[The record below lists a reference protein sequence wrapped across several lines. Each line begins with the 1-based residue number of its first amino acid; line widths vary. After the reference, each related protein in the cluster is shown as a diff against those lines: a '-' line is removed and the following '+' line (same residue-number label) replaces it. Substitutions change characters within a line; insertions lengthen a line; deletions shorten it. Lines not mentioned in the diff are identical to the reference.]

1 MARHWNED
9 ERDYRDV
16 QENARGGGLLA
27 LLGLVLMAVALVGL
41 FSGPSESLVFTTLLV
56 VALLAGVA
64 LLYVGTSLRR
74 DARKATLR
82 HQENSDPWED
92 EARRR

>member
-1 MARHWNED
+1 LARHWNED

-16 QENARGGGLLA
+16 QENARGGGMLA

-41 FSGPSESLVFTTLLV
+41 FSGPSDSLVFTTLLV

-74 DARKATLR
+74 DARKAALH
-82 HQENSDPWED
+82 HQETSDPWED
-92 EARRR
+92 DRRRL

>member
-1 MARHWNED
+1 LARHWNED

-16 QENARGGGLLA
+16 QENARGGGMLA

-41 FSGPSESLVFTTLLV
+41 FSGPSDSLVFTTLLM

-74 DARKATLR
+74 DARKATLH
-82 HQENSDPWED
+82 HQETSDPWED
-92 EARRR
+92 DRRRL

>member
-82 HQENSDPWED
+82 HQETSDPWED
-92 EARRR
+92 ERRRR

>member
-1 MARHWNED
+1 LARHWNED

>member
-1 MARHWNED
+1 LARHWNED

-82 HQENSDPWED
+82 HQETSDPWED
-92 EARRR
+92 ERRRR

>member
-1 MARHWNED
+1 M
-9 ERDYRDV
+9 
-16 QENARGGGLLA
+16 LA

-41 FSGPSESLVFTTLLV
+41 FSGPSDSLVFTTLLV

-74 DARKATLR
+74 DARKAALH
-82 HQENSDPWED
+82 HQETSDPWED
-92 EARRR
+92 DRRRL